1 MHCNMIFVSLEGKWN
16 QVLYKNFPECF
27 LSLWLSIVWP
37 MGLTLYR
44 PRHYFWHFLGLLL
57 LLPCRLE
64 LLQEGRKKPG
74 TCLQLAARPGQ
85 LGSGG
90 SSLQFWALW
99 HHSHPLHQART
110 TNHPPRL
117 LPLHLLLRNTIQRS
131 SVLLYTHTMPLLH
144 TQ

>member
-1 MHCNMIFVSLEGKWN
+1 
-16 QVLYKNFPECF
+16 
-27 LSLWLSIVWP
+27 

-44 PRHYFWHFLGLLL
+44 PRHYFWHFLGLLLL

-90 SSLQFWALW
+90 SSLQFLSSLA
-99 HHSHPLHQART
+99 PLT
-110 TNHPPRL
+110 PPTSSPNHTPRL

-131 SVLLYTHTMPLLH
+131 SVLLYTHTIPCCTHSKRVSRINPIQKLVKKCSRRPSVADSTLCG
-144 TQ
+144 T